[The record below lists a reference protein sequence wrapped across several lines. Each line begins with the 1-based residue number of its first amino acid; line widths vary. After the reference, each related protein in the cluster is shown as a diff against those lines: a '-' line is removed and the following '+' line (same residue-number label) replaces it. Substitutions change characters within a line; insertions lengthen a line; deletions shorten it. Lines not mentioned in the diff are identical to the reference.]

1 MAKKPSKNLSIC
13 RELGLPDDTP
23 IYDAKK
29 DLEIT
34 VERQDVRTAKPRDP
48 LHCGYANAICRQTG
62 APAAA
67 VRRWATYIAT
77 ERYGKPAILRYITS
91 HDMRII
97 LSRFDRTEK
106 MAAHTEVLKAPT
118 LSCQLETMARYQR
131 KRKADIK
138 AGKRDYNPTG
148 PQRPH
153 HPINNLRPRL
163 GALAE

>member
-1 MAKKPSKNLSIC
+1 MPVRSSKNLSVC

-23 IYDAKK
+23 IFDAKK
-29 DLEIT
+29 DLDIT
-34 VERQDVRTAKPRDP
+34 VERQDVRYAKPRDP

-62 APAAA
+62 ASAAA

-91 HDMRII
+91 HDMRVI

-106 MAAHTEVLKAPT
+106 MASHTETLRAPT
-118 LSCQLETMARYQR
+118 ISVQLETMARYQR
-131 KRKADIK
+131 KRAADIK
-138 AGKRDYNPTG
+138 SGKRAVNHTG

-153 HPINNLRPRL
+153 SPVQNLRPRL
-163 GALAE
+163 GVLAE